1 MKGIGDVSLEP
12 QNGKVIPYKRHYTN
26 QHNAHPT
33 LRMSVAIATAAISL
47 LLRKLSVS
55 LLYDRQLNELNRW
68 IRFSKS

>member
-33 LRMSVAIATAAISL
+33 LRMSG
-47 LLRKLSVS
+47 
-55 LLYDRQLNELNRW
+55 DRDSSNIIVIEKAECLV
-68 IRFSKS
+68 IV